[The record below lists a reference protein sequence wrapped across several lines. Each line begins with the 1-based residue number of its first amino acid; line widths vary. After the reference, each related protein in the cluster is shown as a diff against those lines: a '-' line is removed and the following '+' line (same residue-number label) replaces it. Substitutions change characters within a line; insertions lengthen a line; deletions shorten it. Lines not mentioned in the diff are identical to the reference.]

1 MSINLILCN
10 LRISV
15 YFSFSLCKT
24 KLLLFVA
31 LHITWKYLINDMPEH
46 FQEDGINKWAKF
58 QEIHTYMTQAEHRE
72 GKNSRTAEKS

>member
-1 MSINLILCN
+1 
-10 LRISV
+10 
-15 YFSFSLCKT
+15 
-24 KLLLFVA
+24 
-31 LHITWKYLINDMPEH
+31 MPEH